1 MRVHSGIGS
10 SKAGTRCRTLI
21 GGVGMPG
28 LRDLDFGRQVLGY
41 LEQLDWPDEV
51 LVEDLSCSAHLAL
64 HRLKELR
71 PPQVVLIG
79 TASRGI
85 DPPGTVRR
93 YRLDLT
99 SPSPEQV
106 HQGLTETLGGTTS
119 LDHTLAVVRHW
130 GGFPADTIVI
140 EVEPLDCSFGP
151 GFSDELGECI
161 EPIVAM
167 VREELGGAQGTGGP
181 PPDLS
186 PEESASPSLGA
197 PVIVD
202 TGSEEPSSELVAM
215 AEYARDHE
223 RLRLLEPFRNRP
235 LVAKAALPSNVELAV
250 RNQPWGVGLGAGG
263 AWYEAMPLA
272 GGKVAVV
279 VGDVVGRG
287 TQAVATMSEL
297 RTAARAYMVLNDESP
312 ARLVSRL
319 DRLVEA
325 TGVGQLT
332 ALTALVLAPDTGEI
346 HLATASQ
353 CAPLMLAP
361 DGTAAFVEEGSSP
374 LLGVVQEGG
383 RPEGTAWLAPGS
395 TLLVFNKGLLQTA
408 TRTLGAGMERLREAA
423 AGAPGPLEDLCDHVL
438 AACLAGVQRDDD
450 VLLLTLRVHV
460 PQEPPRRDDDDVDP
474 RSGPV
479 TPHSSRRAA

>member
-1 MRVHSGIGS
+1 MRVHPGIGS

-71 PPQVVLIG
+71 PAQVVLIG

-106 HQGLTETLGGTTS
+106 HQGVTETLGGTTS

-130 GGFPADTIVI
+130 GGFPSDTIVI

-151 GFSDELGECI
+151 GFSEELGECI

-167 VREELGGAQGTGGP
+167 VREELGGAQGTDGP
-181 PPDLS
+181 PMDLS
-186 PEESASPSLGA
+186 LEESASPSLRA
-197 PVIVD
+197 PAIVD
-202 TGSEEPSSELVAM
+202 AGSEEPSSELVAM
-215 AEYARDHE
+215 AQYARDHQ
-223 RLRLLEPFRNRP
+223 RLRLLEPFRKMP
-235 LVAKAALPSNVELAV
+235 AVTKLELPSNVELAV
-250 RNQPWGVGLGAGG
+250 RDQPWGVGLGAGG
-263 AWYEAMPLA
+263 AWFEVMPLA
-272 GGKVAVV
+272 GGKVALVI
-279 VGDVVGRG
+279 GDVVGRG

-297 RTAARAYMVLNDESP
+297 RTAARAYTVLNDESP
-312 ARLVSRL
+312 ALLVSRL

-346 HLATASQ
+346 CLATASQ
-353 CAPLMLAP
+353 CPPLLLAR
-361 DGTAAFVEEGSSP
+361 DGTAAFVDEGSSP
-374 LLGVVQEGG
+374 LLGVAHEGE
-383 RPEGTAWLAPGS
+383 RPEGTARLAAGS
-395 TLLVFNKGLLQTA
+395 TLLLFNRRLLQTT

-423 AGAPGPLEDLCDHVL
+423 AGAPRPLEDLCDHVL
-438 AACLAGVQRDDD
+438 ASCVAGVQRDDD
-450 VLLLTLRVHV
+450 VLLLALRVHE
-460 PQEPPRRDDDDVDP
+460 PQEAPRRDGNNVDR
-474 RSGPV
+474 RSVPV
-479 TPHSSRRAA
+479 APHRSRRAA